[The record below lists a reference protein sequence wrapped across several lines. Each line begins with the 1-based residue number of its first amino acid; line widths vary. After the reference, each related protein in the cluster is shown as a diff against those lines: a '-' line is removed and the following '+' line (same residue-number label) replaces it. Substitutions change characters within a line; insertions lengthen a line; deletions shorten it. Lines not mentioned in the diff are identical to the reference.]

1 MKIWEVVAVD
11 AEKIAADNLKQNAK
25 RMQKAASAA
34 DARVKAKKAQ
44 QQLVKA
50 TQPIT
55 PK

>member
-1 MKIWEVVAVD
+1 MKIWEVIAVD

-25 RMQKAASAA
+25 RMQKQASAA
-34 DARVKAKKAQ
+34 QAKVKIKKGQ

-50 TQPIT
+50 TAPIV